1 MCNHCQSHDF
11 GEVAKNQV
19 RSGFLSMLAKTSS
32 QISEMGAG
40 IIVKDFGDD
49 MEIGAFGS
57 FDDVLS
63 MASRVYISNLKVA
76 LDKAKSE
83 NDIQMAFMLFS
94 QVSAMANN
102 LKSFVAELDKTTEEI
117 KSSIKEG

>member
-19 RSGFLSMLAKTSS
+19 RSGFLSILAKTSS
-32 QISEMGAG
+32 QISEMEAG

-49 MEIGAFGS
+49 MKIGAFGS